1 MTQDP
6 PRHGEG
12 DRRPQ
17 AGGGGALATSGSPGE
32 TAPPPLAHAGERSPS
47 PLRGEDQ
54 LEAARK
60 LFAGPVAF
68 LRSAPGLQFLPEPD
82 APEVAF
88 AGRSNVGKSSL
99 LNALTNRNGLARTSN
114 TPGRTQE
121 LNFFDVGEPPRLR
134 LVDMPGYGFAKA
146 PPDVVRRWRF
156 LVNDYL
162 RGRQALKRALVL
174 VDARHGLKDV
184 DREILDM
191 LDKAAVS
198 YRLVLTK
205 ADKIKASELAAVTGR
220 TAEEARRRP
229 AAHPEIIA
237 TSSEGGLGVP
247 ELRAAV
253 LEAIG

>member
-1 MTQDP
+1 MSFDP
-6 PRHGEG
+6 
-12 DRRPQ
+12 
-17 AGGGGALATSGSPGE
+17 
-32 TAPPPLAHAGERSPS
+32 
-47 PLRGEDQ
+47 DQ
-54 LEAARK
+54 IESARK

-68 LRSAPGLQFLPEPD
+68 LKSAPALEHLP
-82 APEVAF
+82 APLVSEIAF

-99 LNALTNRNGLARTSN
+99 LNALTNRNGLARTSV

-121 LNFFDVGEPPRLR
+121 LNYFDVGEPLRFR

-146 PPDVVRRWRF
+146 PKDVVRKWRY

-174 VDARHGLKDV
+174 IDARHGIKDV
-184 DREILDM
+184 DREILEM
-191 LDKAAVS
+191 LDAAAVS

-205 ADKIKASELAAVTGR
+205 ADKIKASELAEVTTR
-220 TAEEARRRP
+220 TAEEARKRL
-229 AAHPEIIA
+229 AAHPDILV
-237 TSSEGGLGVP
+237 TSSEKGMGLP

>member
-1 MTQDP
+1 MSDAAP
-6 PRHGEG
+6 
-12 DRRPQ
+12 DDMSD
-17 AGGGGALATSGSPGE
+17 AAFDAE
-32 TAPPPLAHAGERSPS
+32 T
-47 PLRGEDQ
+47 

-60 LFAGPVAF
+60 LFAGRIDF
-68 LRSAPGLQFLPEPD
+68 LKSAPTLQFLPDPD
-82 APEVAF
+82 VPEVAF

-99 LNALTNRNGLARTSN
+99 LNALAGRNALARTSN

-121 LNFFDVGEPPRLR
+121 LNFFDVGDPLRFR

-146 PPDVVRRWRF
+146 PPDVVRKWRF
-156 LVNDYL
+156 LVNDFL

-174 VDARHGLKDV
+174 IDARHGIKDV
-184 DREILDM
+184 DREIMTM

-205 ADKIKASELAAVTGR
+205 ADKVKASELAEVAER
-220 TAEEARRRP
+220 TTTEARQRP

-237 TSSEGGLGVP
+237 TSSEGGLGIP

-253 LEAIG
+253 VEAIG